1 MDIGFDP
8 SVSFLTPRPREARL
22 DHADE
27 LALTGMVALAAV
39 EVAISGGTITERL
52 GLSRADLLAMLA
64 LLGCDMPVPADAPD
78 HLPDDEEQSVV
89 DLLRG
94 ELESGSPAGRFL
106 PFIVARRSMEPNHLW
121 EDLGLARRPDLTALM
136 QRHFPQLAARN
147 PGMRWKRFLYRSLC
161 EQQGFV
167 ACAAPSCSQCDE
179 FSVCFG
185 EETGEARLARLRREA
200 ERARA

>member
-8 SVSFLTPRPREARL
+8 SVSFLTPRPRKACL

-39 EVAISGGTITERL
+39 EVAIHDGAMTGRL
-52 GLSRADLLAMLA
+52 GLSHADLVALLR
-64 LLGCDMPVPADAPD
+64 LLGCAMPVPADAPD
-78 HLPDDEEQSVV
+78 HFADDEEQAVV
-89 DLLRG
+89 DLLRD
-94 ELESGSPAGRFL
+94 ELESASPIGRFL
-106 PFIVARRSMEPNHLW
+106 PAIIARRAMEPNHLW
-121 EDLGLARRPDLTALM
+121 EDLGLARRCDLSALM

-161 EQQGFV
+161 ERQGFV
-167 ACAAPSCSQCDE
+167 ACAAPSCAQCDE

-185 EETGEARLARLRREA
+185 EESGESRLARLRREA
-200 ERARA
+200 DRART